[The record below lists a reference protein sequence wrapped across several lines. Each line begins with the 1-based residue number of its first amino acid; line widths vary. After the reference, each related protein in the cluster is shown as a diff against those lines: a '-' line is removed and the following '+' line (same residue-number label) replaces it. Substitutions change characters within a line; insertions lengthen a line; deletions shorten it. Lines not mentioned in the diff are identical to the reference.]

1 MNYNVREEAVIERE
15 QKSFSL
21 SLSLPLSFY
30 RSFLSNIIIYKL
42 DKSTYLVRT
51 EIDYLFDPRDRD
63 IDMDRHGSIP
73 ALIDNTDNLFT
84 FSRDVRH
91 GKDVDNDDDDVF
103 WISNCVR
110 ILERRTFSVHNS
122 TRRNHDVYVSTDNKM
137 NNSRAAGAI
146 ERE

>member
-1 MNYNVREEAVIERE
+1 MIERE
-15 QKSFSL
+15 RAKLSL

-63 IDMDRHGSIP
+63 IDMDRHGSIL

-91 GKDVDNDDDDVF
+91 GDEDVF